1 MATTTKNKTIETAL
15 KKLQEATTV
24 QPYFTEDLTA
34 EGALQVLSFFEL
46 KNREDLAHKSVF
58 KEDKVG
64 IYLSEDNVIIIED
77 VLTPFLNDETAAV
90 AVEKEEARGSY
101 TNTGWLVEKAIITE
115 LQEIAGDEAND
126 IVTTAGRH
134 PRVKR

>member
-1 MATTTKNKTIETAL
+1 MSTTKPTTIETAL

-34 EGALQVLSFFEL
+34 EGALQVLNFFEL

-101 TNTGWLVEKAIITE
+101 TNIGWLVEKTLITE

-134 PRVKR
+134 PRVKK